1 MKRIVLTLT
10 LLSLLL
16 VFGVNVCAQN
26 MTTDGFFHTNY
37 ELYRDN
43 SDWGVMPLLPRT
55 HGYHYDYDAEDPV
68 SVPIGSG
75 LLLLSAMSIGYFVVR
90 KKDK

>member
-1 MKRIVLTLT
+1 MKRIVLTLIF
-10 LLSLLL
+10 LSLL
-16 VFGVNVCAQN
+16 FAMDVNVQAQDRA
-26 MTTDGFFHTNY
+26 TDGFFHTNY

-43 SDWGVMPLLPRT
+43 SDWGTMPLLPRT

-75 LLLLSAMSIGYFVVR
+75 LVLLGAMGISYLVVR
-90 KKDK
+90 KKN